1 MVARHT
7 SVKGIKKEKKPT
19 NYGGGVKMDAILKF
33 FGILV
38 VGSLI
43 LSLLAALGPIGAII
57 IFFII
62 GATVLGK

>member
-1 MVARHT
+1 
-7 SVKGIKKEKKPT
+7 
-19 NYGGGVKMDAILKF
+19 MDAILKF